1 MEFDKSSLK
10 MINKFFLFFIALFFI
25 GFFASFTPVVNQNI
39 KVTITKLQNNNG
51 VVLVSLFKDGSGYPD
66 KPEKAYGK
74 EKAYI
79 VEKNATIIFKS
90 VPPGSYAIAI
100 LHDENNNQKMDKNV
114 LGIPKEGYGFSNN
127 ASAPFGPPSYK
138 KASFIHTSNGQTVL
152 QIKARYL

>member
-1 MEFDKSSLK
+1 

-74 EKAYI
+74 E
-79 VEKNATIIFKS
+79 FSSKS
-90 VPPGSYAIAI
+90 G
-100 LHDENNNQKMDKNV
+100 
-114 LGIPKEGYGFSNN
+114 
-127 ASAPFGPPSYK
+127 
-138 KASFIHTSNGQTVL
+138 
-152 QIKARYL
+152 